1 MNKEKN
7 VNKTLVT
14 AIISSS
20 LIIYVFTNNIYMLDT
35 LPWDSGAPFKHNI
48 GPYLVVFLCIA
59 SPYAVI
65 SALFGLKE
73 GNLKTA
79 EQTERTIG
87 KIISIEYSGYRINNS
102 PMLKALIKYND
113 NKKTFYALSEK
124 VQFHFKIGDSVIIYF
139 NPDNI
144 DDAFFD
150 VEESI
155 KEK

>member
-1 MNKEKN
+1 MN
-7 VNKTLVT
+7 TLLVT
-14 AIISSS
+14 AIISGS
-20 LIIYVFTNNIYMLDT
+20 LIIYVFTNNSYMLNT
-35 LPWDSGAPFKHNI
+35 FPWDSSAPFKHNI

-65 SALFGLKE
+65 STLFGLKE

-102 PMLKALIKYND
+102 PMFKALIEYND
-113 NKKTFYALSEK
+113 NKKSFDALSEK
-124 VQFHFKIGDSVIIYF
+124 VQFNFIIGDSVVIHY
-139 NPDNI
+139 NPDNL

-150 VEESI
+150 IEESI